1 MSMISEQVKEL
12 REVATEYDLDDKVEI
27 SDLFNQAADTIESLS
42 EKLQAANMER
52 TKKYYNG
59 EKSEYDIERI
69 LNCLDEIWTFGE
81 EPTDDEREAARDAID
96 IIQNMERSAEDSKTE
111 RLTERTNDGILVKE
125 DYGEGVLKTLYQCY
139 GAEPMPHYA
148 NCDEGYCTMEK
159 LVRYEDLEEQREMKG
174 GWIPCS
180 ERLPEEKINPITK
193 DFCEYQVTF
202 KSEDV
207 TDIRHYKFGRGHW
220 WNGSGIMDEYVI
232 ACRKNLEPY
241 HEP

>member
-12 REVATEYDLDDKVEI
+12 KWYASYQDCEKVKKMMY
-27 SDLFNQAADTIESLS
+27 QAADIIESLS
-42 EKLQAANMER
+42 AKLQAANTER

-81 EPTDDEREAARDAID
+81 EPTDDEREAVRDAID

-148 NCDEGYCTMEK
+148 NCDDRYCAMEK
-159 LVRYEDLEEQREMKG
+159 LVQHEDLEEQREMKG

-180 ERLPEEKINPITK
+180 ERLPEESLDSVI
-193 DFCEYQVTF
+193 
-202 KSEDV
+202 
-207 TDIRHYKFGRGHW
+207 GW
-220 WNGSGIMDEYVI
+220 DE
-232 ACRKNLEPY
+232 CRKRCCFVQYLGGRWIFGNDTVSVKITAWQPLPEEY
-241 HEP
+241 HG